1 METYEIKGHTL
12 EYIDDGHIY
21 LFDGIIVPRVTQ
33 ILKTRFG
40 GMYSNVDQETL
51 NKAAEAGTALHKAI
65 EDYCR
70 YGIDSDLE
78 EMRGFK
84 WLQREYNFRVLEN
97 EVPLILF
104 DGERPI
110 AAGRCDMVI
119 EHDGKIGGADI
130 KRVSALNKEY
140 VCCQLNLYNRAYFA
154 SYGVQWDFI
163 WAIQLRGEKRRI
175 TRLKQDSKYTDK
187 LLEEYYE
194 QNISDGQTDI

>member
-1 METYEIKGHTL
+1 MDTFYIKGHTL

-21 LFDGIIVPRVTQ
+21 LVDGIIVPSVTQ

-40 GMYSNVDQETL
+40 NMYSNVDPETL

-84 WLQREYNFRVLEN
+84 FLQREYNFRVLEN

-104 DGERPI
+104 DGDRPI
-110 AAGRCDMVI
+110 AAGRCDMVV

-140 VCCQLNLYNRAYFA
+140 VGCQLNLYNRAYSA
-154 SYGVQWDFI
+154 SYGFQWDFI
-163 WAIQLRGEKRRI
+163 WAIHLKGEKRRI
-175 TRLKQDSKYTDK
+175 TGLKLDSNYTDR
-187 LLEEYYE
+187 LLEDYYE
-194 QNISDGQTDI
+194 QGNLNRKTDS